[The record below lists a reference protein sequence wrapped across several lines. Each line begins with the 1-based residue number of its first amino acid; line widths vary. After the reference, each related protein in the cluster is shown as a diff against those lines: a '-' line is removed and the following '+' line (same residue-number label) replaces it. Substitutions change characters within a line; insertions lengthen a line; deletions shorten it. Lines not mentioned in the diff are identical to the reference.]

1 MYSMLEL
8 CVIGLILIGYIVGTL
23 VIGLFVQFVTYQL
36 TGFSIYK
43 FVGKLLK

>member
-8 CVIGLILIGYIVGTL
+8 LVIGLILMGYMVGTL

-36 TGFSIYK
+36 TGFSIYR
-43 FVGKLLK
+43 FIGKLLK